1 MSELTTNMSILTKS
15 IVDARIK
22 GQTIEEIANDI
33 GISTEEAVI
42 EWKKYVASRT
52 VMPKEEQWVLHLLRL
67 EELLLRV
74 NTRLT
79 YGTTEIADFET
90 VLNILGKVEELQSL
104 NLSRKEVAEAEA
116 EKLHRLQAEQLIGIL
131 EMARLMMKGMI
142 EEAFEKHKTL
152 KAAKASLLEDLGEFS
167 TKALTQL
174 EQNDDE

>member
-1 MSELTTNMSILTKS
+1 MSELSTNMSVLTKQ
-15 IVDARIK
+15 IVDSRIK
-22 GQTIEEIANDI
+22 GQTIEEVANDI

-42 EWKKYVASRT
+42 EWKKYVTSRT

-67 EELLLRV
+67 EELLYRV
-74 NTRLT
+74 NAKLT
-79 YGTTEIADFET
+79 YSTDIKDYDV
-90 VLNILGKVEELQSL
+90 VLNILAKVEELQSL

-131 EMARLMMKGMI
+131 EMSRLMMKGMI

-167 TKALTQL
+167 AKALGQL
-174 EQNDDE
+174 ETDTND

>member
-1 MSELTTNMSILTKS
+1 MSELSTNMSVLTKQ
-15 IVDARIK
+15 IVDSRIK
-22 GQTIEEIANDI
+22 GQTIEEVANDI

-67 EELLLRV
+67 EELLYRV
-74 NTRLT
+74 NAKLT
-79 YGTTEIADFET
+79 YTTDIKDYEV
-90 VLNILGKVEELQSL
+90 VLNILAKVEELQSL

-131 EMARLMMKGMI
+131 EVSRLMMKGMI

-167 TKALTQL
+167 NKALGQL
-174 EQNDDE
+174 ETSTDD